1 MATKTAHATVERGGD
16 ANGVNERLAL
26 ISGQLAVQGEQVRA
40 ILEILT
46 ADKASDGPSL
56 ATQIGELIVRLDNQN
71 YHLKELAAAVGT
83 LGRDLPLNLVAA
95 IDDNLDIPRRHGDGT
110 HRDSNDRA

>member
-1 MATKTAHATVERGGD
+1 MATKTAHATVERDGN
-16 ANGVNERLAL
+16 ANGMDEHLAL

-56 ATQIGELIVRLDNQN
+56 ATQMGELIVRLDNQN
-71 YHLKELAAAVGT
+71 RYLEELAVAVGT
-83 LGRDLPLNLVAA
+83 LGRDLPLSLVAA
-95 IDDNLDIPRRHGDGT
+95 IDDNLDILRRNSDGT
-110 HRDSNDRA
+110 HRNGDDRA

>member
-1 MATKTAHATVERGGD
+1 MATRAAQATVERDGNT
-16 ANGVNERLAL
+16 NGVDERLAL

-56 ATQIGELIVRLDNQN
+56 ATQLGELMVRLDNQN
-71 YHLKELAAAVGT
+71 CHLKELAVAVGT
-83 LGRDLPLNLVAA
+83 LSRDLPLNLVAA
-95 IDDNLDIPRRHGDGT
+95 IDDNLDVSRRNGDGAR
-110 HRDSNDRA
+110 RDGDGRA

>member
-1 MATKTAHATVERGGD
+1 MATKTAHATVERD
-16 ANGVNERLAL
+16 ENANGVDERLGL

-56 ATQIGELIVRLDNQN
+56 ATQMGELIVRLDNQN
-71 YHLKELAAAVGT
+71 RYLKELAVAVGT
-83 LGRDLPLNLVAA
+83 LGRDLPLSLVAA
-95 IDDNLDIPRRHGDGT
+95 IDDNLDSPRRNGEGTYRDGD
-110 HRDSNDRA
+110 DRA

>member
-1 MATKTAHATVERGGD
+1 MATKTAHATVEREKN
-16 ANGVNERLAL
+16 ANGVDERLAL
-26 ISGQLAVQGEQVRA
+26 ISSQLAVQGEQVRA

-56 ATQIGELIVRLDNQN
+56 VTQIGELIVRLDNQN
-71 YHLKELAAAVGT
+71 RYLKELAVAVST

-95 IDDNLDIPRRHGDGT
+95 IDDNLDIPRLNGDGS
-110 HRDSNDRA
+110 HRDGDDRA